1 MATELKKPVHRV
13 LNRVK
18 ATIKGRMEVPD
29 KSGFITA
36 QAREVIVSLLPSDTI
51 SFRVKGTSKQKR
63 SYTAPLSTVMM
74 FAQAMTFYDEYNE
87 AMRRYKLKRD
97 AGYRN
102 VRKPRK
108 PNHPHISAM
117 LRRLHGSVSG
127 G

>member
-1 MATELKKPVHRV
+1 MAIKLEKPIHRK

-18 ATIKGRMEVPD
+18 ATIKGRIELPD

-51 SFRVKGTSKQKR
+51 KFRVLGTGDKR
-63 SYTAPLSTVMM
+63 AYTAPLSTVMM
-74 FAQAMTFYDEYNE
+74 LAQAITFYDEYNE
-87 AMRRYKLKRD
+87 AMRVYNLHKS
-97 AGYRN
+97 AGYKRK
-102 VRKPRK
+102 RKPRK

-117 LRRLHGSVSG
+117 LRKLHGAVSG